1 MEDCV
6 SFRCKIQ
13 EMTSSNH
20 LRKSNLRPIN
30 VSSDLNQVADLI
42 ELCFRGAMDD
52 DGYDY
57 IHYLRR
63 MAKDFVSD
71 YWGFSGFQQRY
82 APMQGFVYTVD
93 EQLVG
98 NLTIIPFRKSGQLIY
113 LIANVAVHP
122 DFRRGG
128 IARLLT
134 AKALEY
140 VRSRSSYGAWLQVR
154 DDNQAAQAL
163 YLSMGFRERVRRST
177 WTYKPIERMDLKI
190 EHKFPIQTTKLKDWE
205 EESALLKS
213 VYPDLVR
220 WNLGIK
226 LDRFNPSFL
235 ATISRFFKGQII
247 RNQTITKSLSDKAFF
262 VFEKSS
268 LFSDNLW
275 VACQMADDEH
285 LFPPLLD
292 HLVNKLKTRKP
303 FIFNFPAYRSEELLQ
318 ELGFVKNHT
327 LIWMEEIDK

>member
-1 MEDCV
+1 
-6 SFRCKIQ
+6 
-13 EMTSSNH
+13 
-20 LRKSNLRPIN
+20 
-30 VSSDLNQVADLI
+30 
-42 ELCFRGAMDD
+42 MDD

-63 MAKDFVSD
+63 MAKDIVSD
-71 YWGFSGFQQRY
+71 YWGFSSFQERY

-93 EQLVG
+93 ERVVG
-98 NLTIIPFRKSGQLIY
+98 NLTIIPFRKSDQLIY

-128 IARLLT
+128 IARMLT

-154 DDNQAAQAL
+154 DDNQPAQAL
-163 YLSMGFRERVRRST
+163 YLSMGFKERVRRST
-177 WTYKPIERMDLKI
+177 WMYKPKERTDIKI
-190 EHKFPIQTTKLKDWE
+190 KHQFPIQGTKLRDWE
-205 EESALLKS
+205 EECALLNS

-226 LDRFNPSFL
+226 IDRFNPSFL
-235 ATISRFFKGQII
+235 ATISRFFKGQMVS
-247 RNQTITKSLSDKAFF
+247 NQTMHKMMSDKAFF

-275 VACQMADDEH
+275 VASQMNDDEH
-285 LFPPLLD
+285 LFPLILD
-292 HLVNKLKTRKP
+292 HLVNKLKTHKP
-303 FIFNFPAYRSEELLQ
+303 FAFNFPAYRSEELLQ
-318 ELGFVKNHT
+318 DLGFIKNHT
-327 LIWMEEIDK
+327 LIWMEEINK